1 MIVALRRI
9 RLLPLGGV
17 CAVAL
22 LAVGCS
28 SDPVTDT
35 PTRDSAIQAST
46 VAASMVGKP
55 YRYGGHSPRGF
66 DCSGLVYYSYQR
78 AGLTVPRSTESLR
91 DATRRIDVSRLA
103 RGDLLFFNQEGKYS
117 SHVGIYLGHDR
128 FVHAPSHG
136 KQVRVDYFS
145 DDYWQRHFI
154 DARRL

>member
-1 MIVALRRI
+1 MWRRL

-17 CAVAL
+17 CAAAL

-28 SDPVTDT
+28 SDPVTDA
-35 PTRDSAIQAST
+35 PARDSAVQAST

-66 DCSGLVYYSYQR
+66 DCSGLVYYSFQR

-91 DATRRIDVSRLA
+91 RATRRIAVSRLA
-103 RGDLLFFNQEGKYS
+103 RGDLLFFNQDGKYS

-145 DDYWQRHFI
+145 DDYWQRHFV
-154 DARRL
+154 DARRF